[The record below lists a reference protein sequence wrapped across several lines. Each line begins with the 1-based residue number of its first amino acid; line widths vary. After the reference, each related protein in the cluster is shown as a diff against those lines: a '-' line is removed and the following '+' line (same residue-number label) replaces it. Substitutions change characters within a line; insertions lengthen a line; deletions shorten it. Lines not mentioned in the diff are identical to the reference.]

1 MSLPQLSAPDPALPG
16 WLVPGAAPAED
27 GDLFE
32 ATLLF
37 SDMRGSSDLV
47 TRMAPRD
54 FFRLLNGSLSA
65 QADCIRGLGGEV
77 VKYTG
82 DGVMAVFR
90 GAGRASLAIRCALA
104 LARGCGAQDGVPFGI
119 GLAEGPVLAGFVG
132 PDGPAER
139 RHYDV
144 IGAAVHLAARLCA
157 MAGPGEVLAT
167 CDVGNAAPDPAM
179 PRRRRHVSVPG
190 FAEPIACVAFARD
203 A

>member
-1 MSLPQLSAPDPALPG
+1 MSSPQLSAHDAAPPG
-16 WLVPGAAPAED
+16 WLARGAAPAGD

-54 FFRLLNGSLSA
+54 FFRLLNGSLSG
-65 QADCIRGLGGEV
+65 QADCIGAFGGEV

-90 GAGRASLAIRCALA
+90 GSGRASLAIRCALA
-104 LARGCGAQDGVPFGI
+104 LAQGCDARDGVPFGI

-157 MAGPGEVLAT
+157 LAGPGEVLAT
-167 CDVGNAAPDPAM
+167 CDVGDAVPDPAL
-179 PRRRRHVSVPG
+179 PSRRRRVSVPG
-190 FAEPIACVAFARD
+190 FADPIACVAFAR
-203 A
+203 AQ